1 MLVGLS
7 EPYPQR
13 LISSMAK
20 ILAVSEQVCS
30 NCIMIHRATTD
41 LYTIGQEIDPEIINF
56 ERFCGLSINALLC
69 KVHSL
74 SSDCSTKDVKYVIIG
89 DNKKELIKLFTSDEQ
104 IPKIEEIE
112 YAFNENLKVIGF
124 KKGAIEAING
134 NYPFSKKGSQQSD
147 DEPYKFKI
155 EVEYKPN
162 PTNVFHYEVTLYG
175 NHPKDNVLTG
185 EFHKLKGKPSDRKYL
200 NSIISKI
207 KNRIIN
213 NKFLF
218 ELS

>member
-13 LISSMAK
+13 LISSLAK
-20 ILAVSEQVCS
+20 VLAVSEQVCS
-30 NCIMIHRATTD
+30 DCMMIHRSKTD

-56 ERFCGLSINALLC
+56 ERFCGLSVNALLC
-69 KVHSL
+69 KVHPL

-89 DNKKELIKLFTSDEQ
+89 NNKKELIKLFTSDEQ
-104 IPKIEEIE
+104 IPEIDEIE
-112 YAFNENLKVIGF
+112 YTTNESLKVIGF

-134 NYPFSKKGSQQSD
+134 NYPFSKKGSQQNG

-175 NHPKDNVLTG
+175 NHPKDKVTAG
-185 EFHKLKGKPSDRKYL
+185 EFHKLKGKASDKRYL

-213 NKFLF
+213 NEFLF
-218 ELS
+218 EVK